1 MRLLSPNAAL
11 LLSAFLN
18 RSGNPQYG
26 YELMQETGI
35 KSGSLYPVLGRFEKL
50 GWITGEM
57 EELYDI
63 ESDPEEL
70 TNLALQRSHVATL
83 FRFREQTLNELSR
96 TGAKFVNNLP
106 PVGTETIRNQMR
118 GTATK

>member
-18 RSGNPQYG
+18 RSGSPQYG

-57 EELYDI
+57 EELAEGRPPRRFYRFNA
-63 ESDPEEL
+63 ECRPAAEQ
-70 TNLALQRSHVATL
+70 ALQRFL
-83 FRFREQTLNELSR
+83 DSR
-96 TGAKFVNNLP
+96 RVPEADRLGWGLA
-106 PVGTETIRNQMR
+106 
-118 GTATK
+118 